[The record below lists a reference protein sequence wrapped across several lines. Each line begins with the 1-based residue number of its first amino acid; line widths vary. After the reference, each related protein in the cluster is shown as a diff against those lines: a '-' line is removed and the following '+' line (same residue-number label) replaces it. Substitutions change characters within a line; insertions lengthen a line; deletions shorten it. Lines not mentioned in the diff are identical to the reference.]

1 MESDEKNKIDKVSAS
16 PPSAPREGTIY
27 SARIEKFHRLFIL
40 YFMYRTVLGKR
51 NGCLISG

>member
-27 SARIEKFHRLFIL
+27 SARIEKFHRLFFL
-40 YFMYRTVLGKR
+40 YFMYRNVLEKR

>member
-16 PPSAPREGTIY
+16 PPSAPREGAIG
-27 SARIEKFHRLFIL
+27 SARIEKFHRLFFL
-40 YFMYRTVLGKR
+40 YFMYQNVLGKR

>member
-16 PPSAPREGTIY
+16 PPSAPREGAIG

-40 YFMYRTVLGKR
+40 YFMYRNVLGKR